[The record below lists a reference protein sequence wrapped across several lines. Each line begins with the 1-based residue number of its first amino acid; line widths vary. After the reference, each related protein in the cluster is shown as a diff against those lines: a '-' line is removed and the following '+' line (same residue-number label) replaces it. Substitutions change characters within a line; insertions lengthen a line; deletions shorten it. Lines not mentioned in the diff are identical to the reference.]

1 MDQQE
6 LPLEKIDS
14 VIELYSNGQ
23 IQEAL
28 ETIEALSKD
37 FPNNPLLLNI
47 SGVCYAGLSLMDDAV
62 KSYEKA
68 VAIKPDYADAHF
80 NLGNIL
86 RDLGELDGAIKS
98 FVKTIE
104 IMPEYDEAQF
114 NLGVTLQQLGQ
125 LDEAIEQYEKALSI
139 NPENADLILN
149 LGFIYQSLGQIDEAI
164 EQYDNAL
171 TIDPDNAKVLNNL
184 AVIFRDLDQ
193 VDEAIKYFK
202 KALAIKPDY
211 ADVYYN
217 LGFIYQDLGQVDLAI
232 KQYEHAVAIN
242 DYAEAYHSLSYLK
255 KYTLND
261 PQISRMESLLSSDN
275 LSQSERIQLCLALA
289 RVNEGLGKQ
298 DEFFKYLDEGNSLRK
313 KELNY
318 SIDQSSEVHSTIKR
332 LFNSLPPS
340 IIESKSFNPSELC
353 PIFIVGMPRSGT
365 SLVEQIISS
374 HQEVYGAGELDTIT
388 KLASPIIKNFLAG
401 DINHLTEQALLFIRE
416 EYLDMLS
423 QFNTS
428 ENIITDKLPL
438 NFQYIGFIFSAFP
451 DAKIVHLKRDARA
464 TCWSNYKYYFKNKEN
479 GYSYNFDDLARFY
492 GLYIDLMDFWHE
504 LYPNQIYDMCYED
517 LTINQEEETRKLLE
531 YCELD
536 WDENCLNFH
545 TNKRAVKTI
554 STLQVRQKMYQGS
567 SEAWKKHEAYLK
579 PLIKNLSS
587 F

>member
-68 VAIKPDYADAHF
+68 VSIKPDYADAHF

-86 RDLGELDGAIKS
+86 RDLGDLDGAIKS

-104 IMPEYDEAQF
+104 IMPEYDEAQY
-114 NLGVTLQQLGQ
+114 NLGVTLQELGQ

-139 NPENADLILN
+139 NPENTDLILN

-171 TIDPDNAKVLNNL
+171 TIDPDNVKVLNNL
-184 AVIFRDLDQ
+184 GNAHNDLGQLD
-193 VDEAIKYFK
+193 VAIKCYE

-242 DYAEAYHSLSYLK
+242 DHAEAYHNLSYLK

-261 PQISRMESLLSSDN
+261 PQISRMASLLSSDN

-298 DEFFKYLDEGNSLRK
+298 NEFFKYLDEGNSLRK

-438 NFQYIGFIFSAFP
+438 NFQFIGFIFSAFP

-464 TCWSNYKYYFKNKEN
+464 TCWSNYKYYLKKEH
-479 GYSYNFDDLARFY
+479 GYSNNFDDLARFY
-492 GLYIDLMDFWHE
+492 GLYIDLIDFWHE

>member
-104 IMPEYDEAQF
+104 IMPEYDEAQY
-114 NLGVTLQQLGQ
+114 NLGVTLQELGQ

-139 NPENADLILN
+139 NPENTDLILN

-171 TIDPDNAKVLNNL
+171 TIDPDNVKVLNNL
-184 AVIFRDLDQ
+184 GNAHNDLGQLD
-193 VDEAIKYFK
+193 VAIKCYE

-242 DYAEAYHSLSYLK
+242 DHAEAYHNLSYLK

-261 PQISRMESLLSSDN
+261 PQISRMASLLSSDN

-318 SIDQSSEVHSTIKR
+318 SIGQSSKVHSTIKR
-332 LFNSLPPS
+332 LFTSLPPS
-340 IIESKSFNPSELC
+340 IIESKSFNTSEMR

-401 DINHLTEQALLFIRE
+401 DIGHLTEQALLFIRE

-438 NFQYIGFIFSAFP
+438 NFQYIGFILSAFP
-451 DAKIVHLKRDARA
+451 DAKIIHLKRDARA
-464 TCWSNYKYYFKNKEN
+464 TCWSNYKYYFKSKEN
-479 GYSYNFDDLARFY
+479 GYSHNFDDLAKFY
-492 GLYIDLMDFWHE
+492 GLYINLMDFWYK

-517 LTINQEEETRKLLE
+517 LTTNQEEETRMLLE
-531 YCELD
+531 YCGLD
-536 WDENCLNFH
+536 WDENCLDFH
-545 TNKRAVKTI
+545 TNKRAVKTV
-554 STLQVRQKMYQGS
+554 SALQVRQKIYQGS
-567 SEAWKKHEAYLK
+567 SEAWKKHWTYLQ
-579 PLIKNLSS
+579 PLIKSLSS

>member
-104 IMPEYDEAQF
+104 IMPEYDEAQY
-114 NLGVTLQQLGQ
+114 NLGVTLQELGQ

-171 TIDPDNAKVLNNL
+171 TFDPDNAKVLNNL
-184 AVIFRDLDQ
+184 GNAHNDLGQLD
-193 VDEAIKYFK
+193 VAIKYYE

-255 KYTLND
+255 KYTFND

>member
-98 FVKTIE
+98 YVKTIE
-104 IMPEYDEAQF
+104 IMPEYDEAQY

-139 NPENADLILN
+139 NPENTDLILN

-171 TIDPDNAKVLNNL
+171 TIDPDNVKVLNNL
-184 AVIFRDLDQ
+184 GNAHNDLGQLD
-193 VDEAIKYFK
+193 VAIKCYE

-298 DEFFKYLDEGNSLRK
+298 NEFFKYLDEGNSLRK

-438 NFQYIGFIFSAFP
+438 NFQYIGFILSAFP
-451 DAKIVHLKRDARA
+451 DAKIIHLKRDARA

>member
-98 FVKTIE
+98 YGKTIE
-104 IMPEYDEAQF
+104 IMPDYDAAQH
-114 NLGVTLQQLGQ
+114 NLGVALQELGQ
-125 LDEAIEQYEKALSI
+125 FDEAIEHYEKALSI
-139 NPENADLILN
+139 NPDNTELLIN
-149 LGFIYQSLGQIDEAI
+149 LGFIYQDLGELDEAI
-164 EQYDNAL
+164 EHYEKAL
-171 TIDPDNAKVLNNL
+171 SINPDNVRTLNNL
-184 AVIFRDLDQ
+184 GVILRDLGQ
-193 VDEAIKYFK
+193 VDDAIKYYK

-298 DEFFKYLDEGNSLRK
+298 DEFFKYLDDGNSLRK

>member
-1 MDQQE
+1 MEQKQ

-14 VIELYSNGQ
+14 VIELYSSGQ

-28 ETIEALSKD
+28 DAVEVLIKD

-47 SGVCYAGLSLMDDAV
+47 SGVCYSALSLMDDAV
-62 KSYEKA
+62 KSYKKA
-68 VAIKPDYADAHF
+68 VAIKPDYADAYY

-86 RDLGELDGAIKS
+86 RDLGELDSAIKS
-98 FVKTIE
+98 YAKTIE
-104 IMPEYDEAQF
+104 IMPEYNEAQY
-114 NLGVTLQQLGQ
+114 NLGATLQQLGQ
-125 LDEAIEQYEKALSI
+125 FDEAIEQYEKALKI
-139 NPENADLILN
+139 NPKNTDLILN
-149 LGFIYQSLGQIDEAI
+149 LGFIYQNLGQIDEAI
-164 EQYDNAL
+164 EQYEKAL
-171 TIDPDNAKVLNNL
+171 AIDPDNAKAFNNL
-184 AVIFRDLDQ
+184 AVLFSDLGQ
-193 VDEAIKYFK
+193 EYKAIQHCE

-232 KQYEHAVAIN
+232 KQYEHAIAIN

-261 PQISRMESLLSSDN
+261 PQINRIESLLSSDN
-275 LSQSERIQLCLALA
+275 LSQSKRIQLCLTLA
-289 RVNEGLGKQ
+289 RVNKGLGKQ
-298 DEFFKYLDEGNSLRK
+298 DEFYKYLDEGNNLRK

-332 LFNSLPPS
+332 LFNTLPPS
-340 IIESKSFNPSELC
+340 IKESKSFNTSELR

-401 DINHLTEQALLFIRE
+401 DVNYLTEQALLFIRE
-416 EYLDMLS
+416 EYLDMLY

-428 ENIITDKLPL
+428 KNVITDKLPL
-438 NFQYIGFIFSAFP
+438 NFQYIGFILSIFP

-464 TCWSNYKYYFKNKEN
+464 TCWSNYQYYFKSKEN

-492 GLYIDLMDFWHE
+492 GLYIDLMDYWHE
-504 LYPNQIYDMCYED
+504 LYPNKIYDMCYED
-517 LTINQEEETRKLLE
+517 LTINQTEETRKLLE

-545 TNKRAVKTI
+545 KNPRAVKTA
-554 STLQVRQKMYQGS
+554 SSLQVKQKMYQGS
-567 SEAWKKHEAYLK
+567 SEAWKKHESHLK
-579 PLIKNLSS
+579 PLIKALSTY
-587 F
+587 

>member
-104 IMPEYDEAQF
+104 IMPEYDEAQY
-114 NLGVTLQQLGQ
+114 NLGVTLQELGQ

-255 KYTLND
+255 KYTFND

>member
-104 IMPEYDEAQF
+104 IMPEYDEAQY
-114 NLGVTLQQLGQ
+114 NLGVTLQELGQ
-125 LDEAIEQYEKALSI
+125 LNEAIEQYEKALSI

-149 LGFIYQSLGQIDEAI
+149 LGFIYQGLGQIDEAI

-184 AVIFRDLDQ
+184 AVIFRDLGQ
-193 VDEAIKYFK
+193 VDEAIKYFE

-318 SIDQSSEVHSTIKR
+318 SINQSSQVHSTIKR

-567 SEAWKKHEAYLK
+567 SEAWKKYEVHLK

>member
-6 LPLEKIDS
+6 LPLKKIDS

-104 IMPEYDEAQF
+104 IMPEHDEAQY
-114 NLGVTLQQLGQ
+114 NLGVTLQELGQ

-149 LGFIYQSLGQIDEAI
+149 LGFIYQGLGQIDEAI
-164 EQYDNAL
+164 EQYDKAL
-171 TIDPDNAKVLNNL
+171 TINPDNTKVLNNL
-184 AVIFRDLDQ
+184 AVIFKDLDQ

-451 DAKIVHLKRDARA
+451 DAKIVHLKRDSRA

>member
-68 VAIKPDYADAHF
+68 IAIKPDYADAHF

-104 IMPEYDEAQF
+104 IMPEYDEAQY
-114 NLGVTLQQLGQ
+114 NLGVTLQELGQ

-149 LGFIYQSLGQIDEAI
+149 LGFIYQGLGQIDEAI
-164 EQYDNAL
+164 EQYHNAL

-184 AVIFRDLDQ
+184 GNAHNDLGQLD
-193 VDEAIKYFK
+193 VAIKCYE

-232 KQYEHAVAIN
+232 KQYEHAVDIN

-298 DEFFKYLDEGNSLRK
+298 DEFFKYLDKGNSLRK

-332 LFNSLPPS
+332 LFNSPPPS

-479 GYSYNFDDLARFY
+479 GYSYNFDDLSRFY

-567 SEAWKKHEAYLK
+567 SKAWKKYEVHLK